1 MSFPTTNK
9 RKTAVKKKPVSDL
22 ATTVMAAL
30 AIALPLVLYLHEH
43 VEILKYGYQ
52 IDALKQQQAE
62 LRESARDLS
71 VERAEAA
78 SLPAVASRAVAMG
91 LIAPASQDVYVAAEE
106 DASAVPQQPIP
117 IQARLE

>member
-1 MSFPTTNK
+1 MSDPTTSK
-9 RKTAVKKKPVSDL
+9 RKTTGKKKPVSDL

-52 IDALKQQQAE
+52 IDSLKRQQAE
-62 LRESARDLS
+62 LQESARELS
-71 VERAEAA
+71 VQRAEEA
-78 SLPAVASRAVAMG
+78 SLPAVASRAAAMG
-91 LIAPASQDVYVAAEE
+91 LIAPDPRDVHVAAGDDATEASQQSV
-106 DASAVPQQPIP
+106 P

>member
-1 MSFPTTNK
+1 MSEPTTSK
-9 RKTAVKKKPVSDL
+9 RKTTAKKKPVSDL

-52 IDALKQQQAE
+52 IDALKQQQAQ
-62 LRESARDLS
+62 LQESARELS
-71 VERAEAA
+71 VESAQAA
-78 SLPAVASRAVAMG
+78 SLPAVASKAAAMG
-91 LIAPASQDVYVAAEE
+91 LIAPAPQDVYVAAGE
-106 DASAVPQQPIP
+106 DAAVVPQQPIP